1 MLSLPDFKEKQILFI
16 RAERSVYNNIRF
28 LNDNI
33 VFSKDG
39 KIINRASCHR
49 VFAVF
54 VIGDITVTSGLMKDG
69 VRHGV
74 SLFFLK
80 DNLETYATI
89 NATVEGHV
97 VLRSRQYHSSEQR
110 DFEMAKTLTQ
120 NKIANQCFLLEERK
134 MSTGLLKEKEKF
146 LNAVDGATDSA
157 SLRGIEGSASRAFF
171 QEYYESLKWHRR
183 APRTKEDISNVLLD
197 IGYTM
202 LFHCVDSLLRLH
214 GFDTYKGFYH
224 TLFFQRRSLSCDVME
239 PMRCVI
245 DRALLKMH
253 NLKQI
258 HPKDFSIVDGHY
270 LLPWTNSKKYSEV
283 FLQAIMDQ
291 KEEMYHYIHDYYR
304 YVLSE
309 GESPFPTFVL
319 NV

>member
-1 MLSLPDFKEKQILFI
+1 MLSLPDFKEKQVLFI
-16 RAERSVYNNIRF
+16 RAEHGVSNNIRF

-33 VFSKDG
+33 VFSKGG

-49 VFAVF
+49 IFAVF
-54 VIGDITVTSGLMKDG
+54 VIGDMTITSGLMKDG
-69 VRHGV
+69 ARYGV
-74 SLFFLK
+74 SFFFLK
-80 DNLETYATI
+80 ENLETYATI

-97 VLRSRQYHSSEQR
+97 ILRSRQYAATALR
-110 DFEMAKTLTQ
+110 DFEMAKKLVN
-120 NKIANQCFLLEERK
+120 NKIENQCFLLKERK
-134 MSTGLLKEKEKF
+134 MNDGLLKEKEKF
-146 LNAVDGATDSA
+146 FEAVSGAASPA

-171 QEYYESLKWHRR
+171 QEYNKDLKWHRR
-183 APRTKEDISNVLLD
+183 APRTKEDISNTLLD
-197 IGYTM
+197 IGYNM
-202 LFHCVDSLLRLH
+202 LFHCMDSLLRLH

-224 TLFFQRRSLSCDVME
+224 LLFFQRRSLACDVME

-258 HPKDFSIVDGHY
+258 NPKDFMIIDGRY
-270 LLPWTNSKKYSEV
+270 VLSWNKSKKYSEA
-283 FLQAIMDQ
+283 LLNAIMDQ
-291 KEEMYHYIHDYYR
+291 KEGMYRYIHEYYR

-309 GESPFPTFVL
+309 GESEFPTFVL